1 MSKLAC
7 SRGVAPTP
15 RFGAVAAYLGTQQA
29 PRSHSELPS
38 GLRVAPSY
46 AGKPHNGT
54 KRSLYRSYAPEWY
67 D

>member
-38 GLRVAPSY
+38 GWSF
-46 AGKPHNGT
+46 NGVVV
-54 KRSLYRSYAPEWY
+54 LCV
-67 D
+67 